1 MRLYNFNTAL
11 YIARLQAGS
20 KYDGLLKIGISN
32 DIERRAK
39 EIGNV
44 VMEYKGE
51 YKAPRALV
59 MATEMLA
66 HAFAYRKVGRPNNYR
81 QALPVRSGSSEFFKT
96 ENIRQARGFIS
107 AAKTRINY
115 LADEHGYNP
124 FLFDDDE
131 KEQLTANLKDLIAA
145 VIQYVKKIFKAMK
158 KRLPKSFTMEVVRIK
173 QTLAQEAGA

>member
-44 VMEYKGE
+44 IMEYKDE
-51 YKAPRALV
+51 YKTPRALI

-66 HAFAYRKVGRPNNYR
+66 HAYAFRKVGRPNNYR
-81 QALPVRSGSSEFFKT
+81 QALPVRSGSSEFFNT
-96 ENIRQARGFIS
+96 ENIRQARGFIT
-107 AAKTRINY
+107 AAKTQARR
-115 LADEHGYNP
+115 LSK
-124 FLFDDDE
+124 DDLQKTVYAIID
-131 KEQLTANLKDLIAA
+131 
-145 VIQYVKKIFKAMK
+145 YVKGIFKAMK